1 MYALLHL
8 MVWVL
13 AEIKK
18 DMLIPSNEEGFYL
31 EYDIGDRCDNFSQE
45 TPGRLRAFAF
55 VFVFAGMKS
64 LEIFDTSLFPK
75 WVLFDR

>member
-1 MYALLHL
+1 
-8 MVWVL
+8 MVCVL

-18 DMLIPSNEEGFYL
+18 AVSIPSNEEGFYL

-55 VFVFAGMKS
+55 ALDFAGM
-64 LEIFDTSLFPK
+64 PA
-75 WVLFDR
+75 